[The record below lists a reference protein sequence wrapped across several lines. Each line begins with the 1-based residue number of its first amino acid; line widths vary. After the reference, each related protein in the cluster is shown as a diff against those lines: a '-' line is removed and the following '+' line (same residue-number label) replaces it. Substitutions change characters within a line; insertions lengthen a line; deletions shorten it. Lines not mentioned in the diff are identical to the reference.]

1 MGIIRNT
8 ITLRGGEYKML
19 SDRSYNLL
27 LRVLNGTVN
36 VKTVQW
42 FGGRHR
48 AILWGDKW
56 ARLNYDKHGIHY
68 GD

>member
-1 MGIIRNT
+1 
-8 ITLRGGEYKML
+8 ML